1 MMTMPTNVIVSTRD
15 SLVPSM
21 CILRYVSAMSKRFE
35 TQFGRTPIRLLSF
48 PLAHGGFNLPDEA
61 GTRASNAILDH
72 MYQRELGI
80 VNGEEETGIL
90 DLETAAN
97 PDDSLF
103 SGVPSAPT
111 VASQR
116 SM

>member
-1 MMTMPTNVIVSTRD
+1 M
-15 SLVPSM
+15 PSM

-35 TQFGRTPIRLLSF
+35 TKFGRSPIRLLNF

-61 GTRASNAILDH
+61 GTRASNEILDH
-72 MYQRELGI
+72 MYERELSI
-80 VNGEEETGIL
+80 ANGEEETGVL
-90 DLETAAN
+90 DLEKAAN

-111 VASQR
+111 VATQR